1 MSDWFCDRMPVDS
14 IPIDDRGAQ
23 YGDGLFETIAI
34 RSGEPRLWNFHV
46 ERLRSGCERLGFA
59 APSAESL
66 LDDLQFSISASGK
79 GPERALAKIM
89 VTSGRGARGYQR
101 RGELQAIT
109 RIGIF
114 NAPQYCAEFYRNGI
128 KARLC
133 QHRIATQPA
142 LAGIKSLNRL
152 DQVLARTEWS
162 DSSIFEG
169 LMLDADDRLICGTM
183 SNVFIGH
190 GNSIATPELARCGV
204 AGVMRRHL
212 LSLFDKERIAC
223 EIRDIDVRELESA
236 DEIFIANSQFG
247 VLPVRRIDTQ
257 RMTVGSVTRKV
268 LQLAAANGIPEC
280 RI

>member
-1 MSDWFCDRMPVDS
+1 MPV
-14 IPIDDRGAQ
+14 I
-23 YGDGLFETIAI
+23 
-34 RSGEPRLWNFHV
+34 V
-46 ERLRSGCERLGFA
+46 RLGF
-59 APSAESL
+59 
-66 LDDLQFSISASGK
+66 LDVRFIVRRGLVYGLASGVIV
-79 GPERALAKIM
+79 ALYLFVGKQIDRLSAHF
-89 VTSGRGARGYQR
+89 V
-101 RGELQAIT
+101 GEQLPVFETTFLVLSLFLLQ
-109 RIGIF
+109 
-114 NAPQYCAEFYRNGI
+114 PV
-128 KARLC
+128 
-133 QHRIATQPA
+133 

-190 GNSIATPELARCGV
+190 GNSIATPALARCGV

-247 VLPVRRIDTQ
+247 VLPVRRIDSQ

-268 LQLAAANGIPEC
+268 LQLAATNGIPEC